1 MRLKSLIMSSLAEK
15 TIQSQNGTLGLLRM
29 GVFSRKKAVSKSQNI
44 YNKRL

>member
-1 MRLKSLIMSSLAEK
+1 MSGLAEK

-44 YNKRL
+44 YI